1 MGGLGSGRRK
11 KRQHRTVETCLMLD
25 ADRLSLMGNLR
36 SGLPGFYHWP
46 DSNASIGFR
55 TELARGG
62 DLLHLFWLIPIT
74 TASSS
79 GEEWED
85 VADTVPLERR
95 PRHFGGYSFYF
106 RCPGLRG
113 TGCGRRVLKL
123 YLMHNQFR
131 CRYCHQL
138 VYASPYERPW
148 ERAFRRANMLR
159 QQIDSNAGLDGVPE
173 KPDDMP
179 VEVYAHLL
187 DEILQAETQAY
198 QARADWTRRFVAWVV
213 DRTKPQFTL

>member
-138 VYASPYERPW
+138 AYASPYERPW
-148 ERAFRRANMLR
+148 ERAFRRAKCCGSRLTATLGWMECPKSLTLCRLRSMLVCLMKSCNR
-159 QQIDSNAGLDGVPE
+159 RRKPTKAVRTGLGGLWPGS
-173 KPDDMP
+173 
-179 VEVYAHLL
+179 
-187 DEILQAETQAY
+187 
-198 QARADWTRRFVAWVV
+198 
-213 DRTKPQFTL
+213 

>member
-46 DSNASIGFR
+46 DSNASIGLR

-79 GEEWED
+79 GG
-85 VADTVPLERR
+85 V
-95 PRHFGGYSFYF
+95 
-106 RCPGLRG
+106 RCPG
-113 TGCGRRVLKL
+113 T
-123 YLMHNQFR
+123 
-131 CRYCHQL
+131 
-138 VYASPYERPW
+138 
-148 ERAFRRANMLR
+148 RA
-159 QQIDSNAGLDGVPE
+159 
-173 KPDDMP
+173 
-179 VEVYAHLL
+179 
-187 DEILQAETQAY
+187 
-198 QARADWTRRFVAWVV
+198 
-213 DRTKPQFTL
+213 